1 MDDLVNLVV
10 TVRSEAEC
18 LNFLRLI
25 YEGKEYTCDGLKK
38 YVNENGLNFDT
49 VLKEITIKY
58 RGNSKKY
65 LEYVDGF
72 NEIGFKL
79 LASELYLR
87 EGNVRNYLSSIL
99 DKLQLR
105 DRNQV
110 AIFYYR
116 HK

>member
-10 TVRSEAEC
+10 TARSEAEC

-25 YEGKEYTCDGLKK
+25 YEGKEYTCDCLKK

-65 LEYVDGF
+65 LGM
-72 NEIGFKL
+72 
-79 LASELYLR
+79 
-87 EGNVRNYLSSIL
+87 
-99 DKLQLR
+99 
-105 DRNQV
+105 
-110 AIFYYR
+110 
-116 HK
+116 